1 MRTFLLLVCLL
12 APSLAAYGQAFPS
25 RPIRIVS
32 IFGVGSVAESSM
44 RLLSQRMSQSLSQ
57 PVITETQAGA
67 GGVIGGTRVAHSTPD
82 GHTVLFT
89 EIVQQFVAP
98 MLLKEKPF
106 DPAKD

>member
-1 MRTFLLLVCLL
+1 MPIKTLFAALVS
-12 APSLAAYGQAFPS
+12 AASLCAHGQAFPS
-25 RPIRIVS
+25 KPIRIVS

-98 MLLKEKPF
+98 ML
-106 DPAKD
+106 